1 MKQLFIDSRDRTA
14 TSAST
19 TDFTV
24 EFPSTLNLEQGQR
37 IRFDNL
43 RIPLVVPTIRTG
55 ENDQLAV
62 TVGVGNYTISIPQG
76 QYDGPGLASTIQ
88 GLLQNT
94 CPGTWTVAYDTA
106 NISMTISSTN
116 PFTLG
121 GSYGFQLM
129 SHPYT
134 RTSTQYH
141 FTYVSMLGVD
151 IMYLTCS
158 QLVNM
163 DKIYG
168 PKRSHDTVMCAVVTC
183 PFGSVLDVSMPYD
196 CWLDA
201 PAMTTQNM
209 SFQLRDRNYKVLS
222 IVPTISFVMTID

>member
-76 QYDGPGLASTIQ
+76 Q
-88 GLLQNT
+88 
-94 CPGTWTVAYDTA
+94 
-106 NISMTISSTN
+106 
-116 PFTLG
+116 
-121 GSYGFQLM
+121 
-129 SHPYT
+129 
-134 RTSTQYH
+134 
-141 FTYVSMLGVD
+141 
-151 IMYLTCS
+151 
-158 QLVNM
+158 
-163 DKIYG
+163 
-168 PKRSHDTVMCAVVTC
+168 
-183 PFGSVLDVSMPYD
+183 
-196 CWLDA
+196 
-201 PAMTTQNM
+201 
-209 SFQLRDRNYKVLS
+209 
-222 IVPTISFVMTID
+222 